1 MRLLSAKPGGEI
13 YFPHINQFPQKKAMS
28 TQTPTSLETPT
39 SSDPSAAD
47 QPLPVAVISYFR
59 SRLANRIHEVVLTEF
74 SANELEGKTSR
85 AKLARII
92 RRKPEQ
98 ITRWLGSPGNWTLDT
113 VSDLLLGIGLEPV
126 ISTRS
131 ILAKWN
137 SPATGTQHQ
146 TTIAQRGGQVAVQ
159 MQTAEEVER
168 DIALGIGKDYYFSFS
183 APPIQRLQTVT
194 VIPFERHAQT
204 DITQVTIAKA
214 PLEAETP

>member
-1 MRLLSAKPGGEI
+1 M
-13 YFPHINQFPQKKAMS
+13 
-28 TQTPTSLETPT
+28 PTSLETPT
-39 SSDPSAAD
+39 SSDLNAAD

-74 SANELEGKTSR
+74 SASEFEGKTSR

-113 VSDLLLGIGLEPV
+113 VSDLLLGVGLEPV

-131 ILAKWN
+131 ILREWN
-137 SPATGTQHQ
+137 SPTAGTKFQATPARRD
-146 TTIAQRGGQVAVQ
+146 AQATVQ
-159 MQTAEEVER
+159 IQTAEEVKR
-168 DIALGIGKDYYFSFS
+168 DIALGMAKAYYFSFS
-183 APPIQRLQTVT
+183 PSPIERLQTET
-194 VIPFERHAQT
+194 VIPFAQS
-204 DITQVTIAKA
+204 TQVDVAQVIIAKA